1 MSNFIL
7 NCINGDAL
15 LSEIDDYIDLWH
27 ESDSELSIHEFLG
40 MTKKE
45 YSLFVDDEQYL
56 ASIITANK
64 ENIDIR
70 VVIESQLAMAAR
82 SDSQA
87 KSEKLLRWLKS
98 EGLWD

>member
-15 LSEIDDYIDLWH
+15 LSEIDDYVELWH
-27 ESDSELSIHEFLG
+27 DSDTELSLHEFLG

-45 YSLFVDDEQYL
+45 YALYVEDEQYL
-56 ASIITANK
+56 AMIVTARREK
-64 ENIDIR
+64 SNIELI
-70 VVIESQLAMAAR
+70 IESQVAMAAR
-82 SDSQA
+82 SDNQA
-87 KSEKLLRWLKS
+87 KSARLQRWLKN

>member
-15 LSEIDDYIDLWH
+15 LSEIDNYIDLWH
-27 ESDSELSIHEFLG
+27 ESDTELSLHDFLG

-45 YSLFVDDEQYL
+45 YALFVEDEQYL
-56 ASIITANK
+56 ASIVTAHRENK
-64 ENIDIR
+64 DIR
-70 VVIESQLAMAAR
+70 LIIESQIAMAAR
-82 SDSQA
+82 SDNQA
-87 KSEKLLRWLKS
+87 KSERLQRWLIN

>member
-27 ESDSELSIHEFLG
+27 DSDTEMSLHKFLG
-40 MTKKE
+40 MTKEE
-45 YSLFVDDEQYL
+45 YALYVEDEQYL
-56 ASIITANK
+56 ATIVTARREK
-64 ENIDIR
+64 SNIKLI
-70 VVIESQLAMAAR
+70 IESQVAMAAR
-82 SDSQA
+82 SDDQA
-87 KSEKLLRWLKS
+87 KSERLQRWLKN